1 MSRKLLGF
9 SMSKYSNEFKL
20 IIVNEWLVGQNGL
33 KKLAKKYNI
42 PTFRSIVE
50 WRDEYLVTG
59 SIGSKSHKSYSPE
72 FKITVLNYLETHSQS
87 EASRYFAVFPST
99 TIANWLRTY
108 RKFGYNGL
116 KPKPKGR
123 QPTMG
128 RKRIHPLTP
137 EQQEL
142 TDLKQE
148 NYQLKMKVA
157 ILEKLKALVDQRTEK
172 NKRQ

>member
-1 MSRKLLGF
+1 
-9 SMSKYSNEFKL
+9 MSKYSNEFKL

-42 PTFRSIVE
+42 PTLRSIVE

-116 KPKPKGR
+116 KP
-123 QPTMG
+123 
-128 RKRIHPLTP
+128 
-137 EQQEL
+137 
-142 TDLKQE
+142 
-148 NYQLKMKVA
+148 
-157 ILEKLKALVDQRTEK
+157 
-172 NKRQ
+172 